1 MNKATKFLF
10 LVLILGATSL
20 FSQKSAIYTDDL
32 EVFQSAVNL
41 YKNNQYQSAQILF
54 DKVKAS
60 NTNTEVQADCA
71 YYSATCAIKLNQA
84 NADEMME
91 RFVADYPTSPK
102 QNQAFIEVSSFYFEQ
117 GNFPKA
123 LSYFE
128 KVNESSLD

>member
-1 MNKATKFLF
+1 MKNIKSFLF
-10 LVLILGATSL
+10 LLLFVGINSA
-20 FSQKSAIYTDDL
+20 FSQQSAIYTNDL
-32 EVFQSAVNL
+32 EAFQRALDL

-60 NTNTEVQADCA
+60 NASQEVQADCS
-71 YYSATCAIKLNQA
+71 YYAANCAIRLNQA

-117 GNFPKA
+117 GDYARA
-123 LSYFE
+123 LSYFDKE
-128 KVNESSLD
+128 